1 MANITFRMDDALKAE
16 AEAIFK
22 DMGLNMTTAFTMFT
36 KAVVREKRIPFEVTV
51 DPFYCAANQTRLN
64 KAIAAYEA
72 GDTTPVKKSLDEL
85 KGMEQD
91 G

>member
-36 KAVVREKRIPFEVTV
+36 KAVVREKRIPFEITI
-51 DPFYCAANQTRLN
+51 DPFYSATNQMRLN
-64 KAIAAYEA
+64 KTISEYEA
-72 GDTTPVKKSLDEL
+72 GKSTPVSKSIDEL
-85 KGMEQD
+85 EGMEQD
-91 G
+91 D